1 MASEV
6 TSKTGKRI
14 FPPLYVQTGD
24 VSKDRLAFIH
34 VLERLKVKTDL
45 FIYNSQVIV
54 IIKFYAFWL
63 DAEKNRMG

>member
-6 TSKTGKRI
+6 TSKRV

-24 VSKDRLAFIH
+24 ISRDRLAFIH
-34 VLERLKVKTDL
+34 ILERLKVKQIFL
-45 FIYNSQVIV
+45 FIAILRL
-54 IIKFYAFWL
+54 IIKFYYAFWL